1 MKSLH
6 TSRPYLRHQKLGSVR
21 DVLLLLAAGAILIVG
36 GCGSPRATR
45 NRVLPDLTLV
55 DQNGQPVVLS
65 SLSGKPLLVDF
76 IYTSCPGPCRTIT
89 QSMERVAAKL
99 GPALGSQVTFVSISI
114 DPEHEGPPQLLRYAK
129 ALNADRRGWLFLS
142 GGPADIDSALATFH
156 LKRERSSSGEIVHL
170 ERVILI
176 SADGRTFKVY
186 TGAVLHP
193 DSVLA
198 DLRRAGERG

>member
-1 MKSLH
+1 MKSLP
-6 TSRPYLRHQKLGSVR
+6 TSRPYLRHQKLGAKR
-21 DVLLLLAAGAILIVG
+21 DVVLLLAAGAILIAG
-36 GCGSPRATR
+36 GCGSPQATR
-45 NRVLPDLTLV
+45 NRVLPDLTLL

-89 QSMERVAAKL
+89 QSMARVAARL
-99 GPALGSQVTFVSISI
+99 GPASGPQVTFVSISI

-129 ALNADRRGWLFLS
+129 QLNADRRGWLFLS

-156 LKRERSSSGEIVHL
+156 LKRERGSSGEIEHL

-176 SADGRTFKVY
+176 GADGRTFKVY
-186 TGAVLHP
+186 TGALLHP

>member
-1 MKSLH
+1 MKSLR
-6 TSRPYLRHQKLGSVR
+6 TSRPYLRHQKLRSVR
-21 DVLLLLAAGAILIVG
+21 DVVLLLAAGAILIAG
-36 GCGSPRATR
+36 GCGSPQATR

-65 SLSGKPLLVDF
+65 SLSGKPLLIDF

-89 QSMERVAAKL
+89 QSMERVAVKL

-114 DPEHEGPPQLLRYAK
+114 DPEHEGPPQLLLYAK
-129 ALNADRRGWLFLS
+129 ALDADRRGWLFLS
-142 GGPADIDSALATFH
+142 GGPADIDSALAAFH
-156 LKRERSSSGEIVHL
+156 LKRERSSSGEIEHL

-176 SADGRTFKVY
+176 GADGRTFKVY

>member
-1 MKSLH
+1 
-6 TSRPYLRHQKLGSVR
+6 VW
-21 DVLLLLAAGAILIVG
+21 DVVLLLALAVSAAAVCIVG
-36 GCGSPRATR
+36 GCGSPQATR

-89 QSMERVAAKL
+89 QSMARVAARL
-99 GPALGSQVTFVSISI
+99 GPALGPQVTFVSISI
-114 DPEHEGPPQLLRYAK
+114 DPEHEGPPQFLRYAK

-142 GGPADIDSALATFH
+142 GGPADIDSTLTSFH
-156 LKRERSSSGEIVHL
+156 LKRERGSSGEIEHL
-170 ERVILI
+170 EQVILI
-176 SADGRTFKVY
+176 GADGRTFKVY
-186 TGAVLHP
+186 RGAVLHP

>member
-21 DVLLLLAAGAILIVG
+21 DVVLLLAAGAILIVG
-36 GCGSPRATR
+36 GCGSPQAAR

-76 IYTSCPGPCRTIT
+76 IYTSCPGPCRTVT

-99 GPALGSQVTFVSISI
+99 GPALGSRVTFVSISI

-156 LKRERSSSGEIVHL
+156 LKRERGSSGEIEHL

-176 SADGRTFKVY
+176 GADGHTFKVY

-198 DLRRAGERG
+198 DLRRAGESG